1 MKSKKNEPKRRLKLS
16 NTQTPICRVGT
27 EFPAGKV
34 VAIKSNGVLVDTAEG
49 VKLFSFSQVERFCND
64 QRSLSQA

>member
-1 MKSKKNEPKRRLKLS
+1 MSKS
-16 NTQTPICRVGT
+16 QTPICRVGT

-34 VAIKSNGVLVDTAEG
+34 VAIKSNGVLIDTAEG

>member
-1 MKSKKNEPKRRLKLS
+1 MQS
-16 NTQTPICRVGT
+16 PIVSVGT

-34 VAIKSNGVLVDTAEG
+34 VAIKSNHVVLETPKG
-49 VKLFSFSQVERFCND
+49 VKQFSFSQIEGFVND

>member
-1 MKSKKNEPKRRLKLS
+1 MSRDEKPVVG
-16 NTQTPICRVGT
+16 VGT

-34 VAIKSNGVLVDTAEG
+34 VAINNDHVLIDTEEG
-49 VKLFSFSQVERFCND
+49 VKQFSFSQVERFCYE

>member
-1 MKSKKNEPKRRLKLS
+1 MGVA
-16 NTQTPICRVGT
+16 TQTPTVAIGHKFAAGT
-27 EFPAGKV
+27 V
-34 VAIKSNGVLVDTAEG
+34 VAIKSNGVLIDTAEG